1 MRMLSSSTGHSK
13 THLNTFPQGLQPD
26 KLLVSPQRARATL
39 NEVQLPVEL
48 LPSDYSRGGLWRE
61 SRVHSL
67 EFSERS
73 DFCSSN
79 HLEPDVAS
87 RFPSPYPLV
96 HASDSNNNFSHSIS
110 TWGKRDISLTQKLT
124 SSQTL
129 PHLDPLGAISRSSQ
143 ASAQSHETFIE
154 TWHLNRSS
162 GSKPV
167 YGGGVTNCNGF
178 YHGSSSWSKDFS
190 SRFSSA
196 GFDYLNGNKD
206 DKLASERS
214 INYGAKSYLKG
225 YNDVDM
231 KPVKDLNLNACSSIL
246 EDRKCEGNQL
256 DVLPW
261 LKAKP
266 AKECTSSRWDSNSS
280 GLNFLQAD
288 SNQFSNKS
296 ENGKGTSQL
305 CTQKITLP
313 SCDSEVGAKR
323 NEVGGYRVTAKI
335 LGFPI
340 LDNSYTPKKDS
351 SSVGSTTA
359 SLRCPPQYEDVKNGC
374 KNGGIDINLACDP
387 ESGAQIAAEVL
398 VIEEGRDNKVAN
410 FRTHIDLNSCA
421 SEDEVTLAPSFESST
436 SVKVKIAVDI
446 NLEASPVPESDED
459 ILPQYNIEKPH
470 EGSVRIAAEA
480 LVAISSSC
488 HLDRVEE
495 ETATCISEAPTAD
508 SLLQF
513 VEVVCSYVDDLE
525 SKFGTKSRGGDDELC
540 DEFDYFEAMTLN
552 LTEMREEEYMPK
564 PLVVET
570 QQVEENES
578 VSPPNRPRRGQARRG
593 RQRRDFQRDI
603 LPGLASLSRH
613 EVTED
618 LQTYGGLMR
627 AMGHSWNSGLTR
639 RNGTRNGGAARGRR
653 RSVVDTTPAVAE
665 ITVCT
670 TPLMQQLTSFEV
682 GLVDRS
688 LTGWGNTPRRPR
700 RQRCIPAG
708 NPPPVALA

>member
-1 MRMLSSSTGHSK
+1 MLSSSTGHNK
-13 THLNTFPQGLQPD
+13 THLNSVPHGLQPD
-26 KLLVSPQRARATL
+26 KLIVSSQQTHTTV
-39 NEVQLPVEL
+39 NKVQQPREM

-61 SRVHSL
+61 SRVHGL
-67 EFSERS
+67 EFSERT

-79 HLEPDVAS
+79 HLEPDMAS
-87 RFPSPYPLV
+87 HFPSSYPLV
-96 HASDSNNNFSHSIS
+96 HASDSKYNFSHSPS
-110 TWGKRDISLTQKLT
+110 TWGKQDISLTRKLT
-124 SSQTL
+124 SSQTQ

-143 ASAQSHETFIE
+143 ASAQSHDTFIE
-154 TWHLNRSS
+154 TWHLNGSS
-162 GSKPV
+162 GSKPA
-167 YGGGVTNCNGF
+167 YGSGLTNCNGF

-190 SRFSSA
+190 SHFSSA
-196 GFDYLNGNKD
+196 GFDYLNSNKD
-206 DKLASERS
+206 DKLDSERS
-214 INYGAKSYLKG
+214 INYGARSYLKG

-231 KPVKDLNLNACSSIL
+231 KPVKDLNLNACSSVL
-246 EDRKCEGNQL
+246 EDRKCEGNL
-256 DVLPW
+256 EVLPW

-266 AKECTSSRWDSNSS
+266 SKECTSSRWDSNSS
-280 GLNFLQAD
+280 GLSFLRAD
-288 SNQFSNKS
+288 SNHFSCRS

-313 SCDSEVGAKR
+313 SFDSEVGAKR
-323 NEVGGYRVTAKI
+323 NEVGGYRGTAKI

-340 LDNSYTPKKDS
+340 LDNSCTPKKDS

-359 SLRCPPQYEDVKNGC
+359 SLRCPPEYEDV

-398 VIEEGRDNKVAN
+398 VIEEGRGEKVAN

-421 SEDEVTLAPSFESST
+421 SEDEVALAPSFESST

-480 LVAISSSC
+480 LFAISSSC
-488 HLDRVEE
+488 HLDCVEE
-495 ETATCISEAPTAD
+495 ETATCLSEAPSAD
-508 SLLQF
+508 PLLQF

-525 SKFGTKSRGGDDELC
+525 SKFCTKSRGGDDELC

-564 PLVVET
+564 PFVVET

-653 RSVVDTTPAVAE
+653 RSVVETTPAVAE

-688 LTGWGNTPRRPR
+688 LTGWGKTPRRPR